1 MEKLDVIERFKNYS
15 NDDINR
21 NDLISF
27 AISNGFFDDIFEYL
41 NNDEKRNYVFCLS
54 SSKLESYLSEI
65 GYDELFLIISDSIMK
80 QDFNFSVLVNL
91 CNLLDDIYKFEII
104 KLFRDAIPSYY
115 YDKII
120 CSIDDEDV
128 KIKMIPYLVDTGYSI
143 YSVSNI
149 VCKLKDDLNK
159 EKFLD
164 LLPVWSQI
172 EVLDSFSNKN
182 LIRKYAFLDKYSNY
196 KSALVVSTGDE
207 DFIKEQYLESKS
219 SIFRKNILSK
229 IDDERFKLELI
240 RMTGGEKLSY
250 FYESNFDEYFDKYLV
265 DVDLDEINRTLVSP
279 DITVGVE
286 LELYNKDVVNYKGFS
301 TVLKNYVVAGDP
313 TLKKGIEVIS
323 PVIGYNKE
331 DLQRLKSVCKL
342 LKECDF
348 YTGKACGGH
357 VHIGANYLSRKED
370 YFMLLYLYSNCEDI
384 IYLISDKEG
393 SVKRSDAGIY
403 AKKVKDVIVK
413 AVRDGVISNEQNFND
428 FVMTL
433 RHLSNSRYKGL
444 NLNNL
449 GSDDKNTIEF
459 RMPNGEMEFK
469 EILANI
475 KLFAMLIQKSHD
487 LNDKCDKDQELEI
500 IGSNVSD
507 KKKLEAFLNVLFD
520 YEEDR
525 KVYKN
530 RYRAN
535 NKLIGSIQRKVF
547 RGNGIK
553 MDVKEKRLIRWW
565 VFFCWFYLDYCIGKS
580 LDF

>member
-27 AISNGFFDDIFEYL
+27 AISNGFFDNIFEYL

-65 GYDELFLIISDSIMK
+65 GHDELFLIISDSVMK

-91 CNLLDDIYKFEII
+91 CNLLDDVYKFEII

-207 DFIKEQYLESKS
+207 DFIKEQYLDSKS

-393 SVKRSDAGIY
+393 SVKRSAAGIY

-553 MDVKEKRLIRWW
+553 MDVKEKRLIR
-565 VFFCWFYLDYCIGKS
+565 
-580 LDF
+580 

>member
-15 NDDINR
+15 DENNR

-27 AISNGFFDDIFEYL
+27 AIGNGFFDDIFEYL
-41 NNDEKRNYVFCLS
+41 DNDEKRNYVFYLS
-54 SSKLESYLSEI
+54 SSRLDSYLSELS
-65 GYDELFLIISDSIMK
+65 YDELFLIISDGIMK
-80 QDFNFSVLVNL
+80 QDCNFSVLVNL
-91 CNLLDDIYKFEII
+91 CYLLDDVYKFEII

-120 CSIDDEDV
+120 CSIYDEDIKV
-128 KIKMIPYLVDTGYSI
+128 KMISYLFDTGYSI
-143 YSVSNI
+143 YSLGNI
-149 VCKLKDDLNK
+149 VCNLCEDSNK

-164 LLPVWSQI
+164 MLPVRAQI
-172 EVLDSFSNKN
+172 KVLDSFNDRN
-182 LIRKYAFLDKYSNY
+182 LVKKYVFLDKYSNY

-207 DFIKEQYLESKS
+207 DFIKEQYFDSKS

-229 IDDERFKLELI
+229 IEDERFKLELI

-250 FYESNFDEYFDKYLV
+250 FYESNFDEYFDRYLV

-384 IYLISDKEG
+384 IYLITDKEG

-403 AKKVKDVIVK
+403 AKKVKDVFVR
-413 AVRDGVISNEQNFND
+413 AVREGAISEKQSFGD
-428 FVMTL
+428 FVETL
-433 RHLSNSRYKGL
+433 RCLNSSRYKGL
-444 NLNNL
+444 NFYNL

-459 RMPNGEMEFK
+459 RMPNGEIDFK

-475 KLFAMLIQKSHD
+475 KLFAMLIQRAHD
-487 LNDKCDKDQELEI
+487 LNDRCDKDKELEV

-520 YEEDR
+520 SEEDR

-547 RGNGIK
+547 SGNGIK
-553 MDVKEKRLIRWW
+553 MDVKEKRLIR
-565 VFFCWFYLDYCIGKS
+565 
-580 LDF
+580 

>member
-27 AISNGFFDDIFEYL
+27 AISNGFFDNIFEYL

-65 GYDELFLIISDSIMK
+65 GHDELFLIISDSIMK

-91 CNLLDDIYKFEII
+91 CNLLDDVYKFEII

-207 DFIKEQYLESKS
+207 DFIKEQYLDSKS

-553 MDVKEKRLIRWW
+553 MDVKEKRLIR
-565 VFFCWFYLDYCIGKS
+565 
-580 LDF
+580 

>member
-27 AISNGFFDDIFEYL
+27 AISNGFFDNIFEYL

-65 GYDELFLIISDSIMK
+65 GHDELFLIISDSIMK

-91 CNLLDDIYKFEII
+91 CNLLDDVYKFEII

-207 DFIKEQYLESKS
+207 DFIKEQYLDSKS

-428 FVMTL
+428 FVKTL

-487 LNDKCDKDQELEI
+487 LNDKCDKEQELEI

-520 YEEDR
+520 DEEDR

-547 RGNGIK
+547 GGNGIK
-553 MDVKEKRLIRWW
+553 MDVKEKRLIR
-565 VFFCWFYLDYCIGKS
+565 
-580 LDF
+580 